1 MDPNGRGILVQAL
14 PHCISGARAGE
25 SGCCHR
31 CSSAKTG
38 ARMLIRVGLMPK
50 SVRQHRGGS
59 CLQLI
64 SLINCS
70 DAPDLPF
77 PTMCYTN
84 RQTNVP
90 TPLTTL
96 KTQSQA
102 PPVLFLPSTLSATP
116 PPLLWQSQA
125 AEHPQTLLVLF
136 LRLSPELIFQKPVT

>member
-1 MDPNGRGILVQAL
+1 MLPSVQLGKNWCQDVDKGRFDAK
-14 PHCISGARAGE
+14 ISAATPWG
-25 SGCCHR
+25 
-31 CSSAKTG
+31 
-38 ARMLIRVGLMPK
+38 
-50 SVRQHRGGS
+50 
-59 CLQLI
+59 QLI

-70 DAPDLPF
+70 NARDMSY

-136 LRLSPELIFQKPVT
+136 LLKIMTHFSVRPPRFAPEIAQLPEQPTC